1 MRESIRIATWNCF
14 GVPPTAEDLL
24 AGNPFWPERFESQAL
39 ARALAEHDIVC
50 VQEHLLEGV
59 RARLDAIRR
68 AAGFSSAWFDPM
80 GPDMEDGTFV
90 GGGLAIFS
98 RFPMDVRF
106 VRLPR
111 GTGPDGFARK
121 GFAVADVRL
130 PSGRVVHVV
139 NTHLQADDPLVPLED
154 CRAARAA
161 QIAELAAAV
170 SATLDRGPTIVCGDL
185 NVIHGTDEYDEL
197 RRAFGDAL
205 MDLAA
210 EAGLTTWD
218 AERNDLTAHFL
229 PPGHPERAL
238 LDYIWVSPDRVA
250 SRGAR
255 MILDEPLPDV
265 AGSPLPPTRRA
276 FASDHFGVSAILDLL

>member
-1 MRESIRIATWNCF
+1 MQQQIRIATWNCF
-14 GVPPTAEDLL
+14 GVPPSAEDFF
-24 AGNPFWPERFESQAL
+24 AGTPFWPERLESQAL
-39 ARALAEHDIVC
+39 INVLATHDIVC
-50 VQEHLLEGV
+50 VQENLLDGV
-59 RARLDAIRR
+59 RARLEAIRD
-68 AAGFSSAWFDPM
+68 AAGFASLWFDPM
-80 GPDMEDGTFV
+80 GPDVEDNTFV

-111 GTGPDGFARK
+111 GAGPDGFARK

-130 PSGRVVHVV
+130 PGGGVVHVI

-161 QIAELAAAV
+161 QIAGLAEAVAA
-170 SATLDRGPTIVCGDL
+170 TRQRGPTVLCGDF
-185 NVIHGTDEYDEL
+185 NVVHASEEYDEL
-197 RRAFGDAL
+197 RRDLGDAL
-205 MDLAA
+205 VDLAA

-229 PPGHPERAL
+229 VPGVPERAL
-238 LDYIWVSPDRVA
+238 LDYIWIAPDQMDARDVS
-250 SRGAR
+250 

-265 AGSPLPPTRRA
+265 TRSPLPPTRRP
-276 FASDHFGVSAILDLL
+276 FASDHFGVQALLTLR